1 MKLSFTDEKAQWRE
15 QFPVDLAD
23 DEHRS
28 RRDFTRLLG
37 LTSLAFVVGQLWII
51 ARSFSHKVKGL
62 SPRLAISSVGDVPVG
77 GAKIFHYPGQNDP
90 CVLVRLTEDNWVAFG
105 QKCTHLSCPVIP
117 QPEQGRIFCPCHE
130 GVFNIETGVRVSG
143 PPRRPLV
150 RVSLMVVED
159 HVYATGVERGE
170 V

>member
-1 MKLSFTDEKAQWRE
+1 MKLNLVDEKAEWRE
-15 QFPVDLAD
+15 QFPVNWAD
-23 DEHRS
+23 DEYRS

-51 ARSFSHKVKGL
+51 ARDLTRRAKEKPLPV
-62 SPRLAISSVGDVPVG
+62 AIARADDVPVG
-77 GAKIFHYPGQNDP
+77 GFKLFYYPGQNDP
-90 CVLVRLTEDNWVAFG
+90 CVLVRLAQNDWVAFE

-117 QPEQGRIFCPCHE
+117 QPQQGRFFCPCHE
-130 GVFNIETGVRVSG
+130 GVFDIATGERISG

-150 RVSLMVVED
+150 RVAVNARAGQ
-159 HVYATGVERGE
+159 VYATGVEQGE

>member
-1 MKLSFTDEKAQWRE
+1 MKLNLTDEKAEWRE
-15 QFPVDLAD
+15 QFPVNWTD
-23 DEHRS
+23 DEYRS

-51 ARSFSHKVKGL
+51 ARNLTRRAKEKTSE
-62 SPRLAISSVGDVPVG
+62 LAIARVEEVPIG
-77 GAKIFHYPGQNDP
+77 GIKMFHYPSQNDP
-90 CVLVRLTEDNWVAFG
+90 CVLVRLAQNDWVAFE

-117 QPEQGRIFCPCHE
+117 QPEQHRFFCPCHE
-130 GVFNIETGVRVSG
+130 GVFDIATGEPISG

-150 RVSLMVVED
+150 RVTVTTRSSQI
-159 HVYATGVERGE
+159 YATGVQQGE

>member
-1 MKLSFTDEKAQWRE
+1 MKLSLIDEKAQWRE

-23 DEHRS
+23 DEYRS

-37 LTSLAFVVGQLWII
+37 LTSLAFVVGQVWIV
-51 ARSFSHKVKGL
+51 ARSVSHKVKSL
-62 SPRLAISSVGDVPVG
+62 WPRLAVSRVGDLPVG
-77 GAKIFHYPGQNDP
+77 GTKVFHYPGENDP
-90 CVLVRLTEDNWVAFG
+90 CVLVRLTKDNWVAYG

-117 QPEQGRIFCPCHE
+117 QPERGRIFCPCHE
-130 GVFNIETGVRVSG
+130 GVFNIETGAPVSG

-150 RVSLMVVED
+150 RVTLNVAD
-159 HVYATGVERGE
+159 NQVYATGVEGGE

>member
-1 MKLSFTDEKAQWRE
+1 MNLNLADAKAPWRE

-23 DEHRS
+23 DEYRS

-37 LTSLAFVVGQLWII
+37 LTSLAFVAGQLWIV
-51 ARSFSHKVKGL
+51 ARNFWHKAKDL
-62 SPRLAISSVGDVPVG
+62 PSRLAISRVSDVPVG
-77 GAKIFHYPGQNDP
+77 GTKLFHYPGPNDP
-90 CVLVRLTEDNWVAFG
+90 CVLVRLAKENWVAFG

-130 GVFNIETGVRVSG
+130 GVFNIQTGAPVSG
-143 PPRRPLV
+143 PPRRPLI
-150 RVSLMVVED
+150 RVTLAVAGD
-159 HVYATGVERGE
+159 RIYATGVEGGE